1 MLVNVLFDGLLQFPS
16 AAEHPAAQLL
26 LCQRREPAL
35 HLVQPRAAGGG
46 EVQVIARPP
55 GQPAL
60 DGGGLVGGVVVQ
72 DKVHVEVRGYGRID
86 PVEEAPELRGPVPTV
101 AGADDLS
108 RLHVEGGEE
117 RGRTMT
123 TVVMGPA
130 LDLPRAHGQQRGR
143 PVEGLDLGLLV
154 DTQDQSPLGW
164 VEVEPHDVTDL
175 LDEQRVRRKFERLGP
190 MRLQGKGPP
199 DTADGALT
207 QAGTRSHGARAPV
220 GCIRRRRL
228 QGEGHD
234 PLHIGVRDGAWAA
247 GPRLV
252 KQAVEAAFDEPG
264 PPLPHRLL
272 GQTDLPGHDGIGLA
286 LGATENDPGS
296 QSQRLGSGWT
306 PLPALE
312 ALAFVGEKVQ
322 GRNGASD
329 GHGDLHERFV
339 EGTPQQVLSQ
349 CFHNSGH

>member
-1 MLVNVLFDGLLQFPS
+1 M
-16 AAEHPAAQLL
+16 
-26 LCQRREPAL
+26 
-35 HLVQPRAAGGG
+35 
-46 EVQVIARPP
+46 IARPP

-207 QAGTRSHGARAPV
+207 QAGTRSYGARAPV

-312 ALAFVGEKVQ
+312 ALAFVGGKVQ

-339 EGTPQQVLSQ
+339 EGTPQQVLLQ
-349 CFHNSGH
+349 